1 LGLLFFTA
9 PQWILG
15 IFILETGGN
24 AAHPQLLAQGVVV
37 LRIMALFIAFDA
49 MYFTFIGVLKGAGD
63 TRFIMWSIGLATP
76 VVMVLPLTIIVEF
89 TPGGLVACWINL
101 TLYVLT
107 LFAVSL
113 WRYRQGR
120 WKTIRVI

>member
-1 LGLLFFTA
+1 
-9 PQWILG
+9 
-15 IFILETGGN
+15 
-24 AAHPQLLAQGVVV
+24 
-37 LRIMALFIAFDA
+37 MALFIAFDA